1 MRRAVLLL
9 GGGLWLAA
17 CTASPERPD
26 GGALVAVGT
35 PVFVLVKGAACVA
48 TVAVAAP
55 TATAWAL
62 TDRPDRPRVQRELE
76 EGVAA
81 NCGGRWWL
89 GAS

>member
-1 MRRAVLLL
+1 VRRALCLL
-9 GGGLWLAA
+9 GGGLLLAA

-35 PVFVLVKGAACVA
+35 PVLVALKGAACVA
-48 TVAVAAP
+48 TVAVVAP
-55 TATAWAL
+55 TAAVWAL
-62 TDRPDRPRVQRELE
+62 TDRPERQRVQRELE

>member
-1 MRRAVLLL
+1 VRRALCLL
-9 GGGLWLAA
+9 GGGLGLAA

-26 GGALVAVGT
+26 GGALAVVGT
-35 PVFVLVKGAACVA
+35 PVLLLVKGAACVA

-55 TATAWAL
+55 TAAAWAL

>member
-9 GGGLWLAA
+9 GGGLVLAA
-17 CTASPERPD
+17 CTARPERLD
-26 GGALVAVGT
+26 GGALAAVGT
-35 PVFVLVKGAACVA
+35 PVLVLVKGAACVA

-55 TATAWAL
+55 TAAAWAL
-62 TDRPDRPRVQRELE
+62 TERPERPRVQRELE
-76 EGVAA
+76 EGLAA